1 MNSLRHF
8 KFKSLLTVLAGA
20 LVFGACSTSDSGDS
34 AQMRLN
40 ATSKSN
46 NNAQKAKSQA
56 DTLIITEAKFRISEL
71 EVESALEDSAD
82 FEGGP
87 FILDLNLDGGV
98 TELATTEINA
108 GIYEEIEFEIDK
120 PDSGE
125 TPSDPDFKTGEGE
138 IERFSLIIRGT
149 YNGNEFTF
157 RSSKDFE
164 IEVEFEQGVEIQS
177 NAEGMI
183 DVTLS
188 IDTAIWFVD
197 ANGNTL
203 DPTLVENQAMI
214 EAAIEASFEAF
225 EDDDRDGEIDD

>member
-1 MNSLRHF
+1 MNSLRF
-8 KFKSLLTVLAGA
+8 YKLKSFLTVLTAA
-20 LVFGACSTSDSGDS
+20 FVFGACSTSDSGDS

-46 NNAQKAKSQA
+46 NSAQKAKSQA

-71 EVESALEDSAD
+71 EVESAQADSAD

-87 FILDLNLDGGV
+87 FILDLNISGGI
-98 TELATTEINA
+98 TELATTEIKA
-108 GIYEEIEFEIDK
+108 GIYEELEIEIEK

-125 TPSDPDFKTGEGE
+125 TPSDPDFKIGEGE
-138 IERFSLIIRGT
+138 NERFSLIIRGT

-177 NAEGMI
+177 NTEGLI

-188 IDTAIWFVD
+188 IDSAIWFVD